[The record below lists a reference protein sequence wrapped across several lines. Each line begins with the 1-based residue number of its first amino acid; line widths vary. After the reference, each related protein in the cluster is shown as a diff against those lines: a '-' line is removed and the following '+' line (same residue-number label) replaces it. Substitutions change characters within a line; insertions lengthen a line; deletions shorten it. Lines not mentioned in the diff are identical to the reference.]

1 MPTRY
6 WGLVQRAARKTLAS
20 PSEAQNK
27 WTFCPMKPVP
37 TIPTVAP
44 SHRPGG
50 YGARRALATSE
61 IAVLIADKSD
71 VFRMA
76 RGGRGPLFNLSDLRT
91 DVRMDHG

>member
-1 MPTRY
+1 VCVLPD
-6 WGLVQRAARKTLAS
+6 
-20 PSEAQNK
+20 EAGTDYSDRCAQ
-27 WTFCPMKPVP
+27 
-37 TIPTVAP
+37 AQA
-44 SHRPGG
+44 G
-50 YGARRALATSE
+50 YGARRALGTSE